1 MSLLNRMLVR
11 GTVVLVDSARKLQAL
26 QMRLT
31 AGEVKDSLEHF
42 EPYGFTSNPLAGAE
56 GIAAFMGGDRSHGVL
71 LVVADRRYRIK
82 ELKPGE
88 VAIYTD
94 EGDKVHFKRG
104 RIIDIETETLNIRAS
119 AAVNIDTPVINQT
132 GQIISD
138 GDQVAGGVSQINHPH
153 DGVMRGT
160 DQSGSPVGGGS

>member
-31 AGEVKDSLEHF
+31 AGEVKDGLEHF

-56 GIAAFMGGDRSHGVL
+56 GIAAFIGGDRSHGVL
-71 LVVADRRYRIK
+71 LVVSDRRYRIQG
-82 ELKPGE
+82 LAPGE

-94 EGDKVHFKRG
+94 EGAKIHLKRG
-104 RIIDIETETLNIRAS
+104 RIIDIEADVINFKAAT
-119 AAVNIDTPVINQT
+119 AVNFDTPAITQT
-132 GQIISD
+132 GTITSD
-138 GDQVAGGVSQINHPH
+138 GDQMAGGVSQINHPH
-153 DGVMRGT
+153 GGVLRGG
-160 DQSGSPVGGGS
+160 DQSGAPIGGGG